1 MSDPTATPFIEAI
14 ASELRRSVRLDP
26 QFDDR
31 VMAAIETPE
40 VITLHPRVLRP
51 WILRPRTISVS
62 PIGAFAA
69 AAALVGIIAL
79 GVWRLEGGA
88 PASAVA
94 NTSASGA
101 PLVNVANRSGNDES
115 VRFVHQFLIVAP
127 SAKKVAL
134 VGDFNDWNGAQTL
147 MTRVNDQG
155 MWSVSLPLSIGLHQ
169 FQYVVDDTL
178 RLNDPT
184 LPKTEEE
191 FGSANSVISISAR
204 PE

>member
-1 MSDPTATPFIEAI
+1 MSDQSATSFIEAI
-14 ASELRRSVRLDP
+14 ASELRRPVRLDP
-26 QFDDR
+26 RFDDR
-31 VMAAIETPE
+31 VMAAIEAPE
-40 VITLHPRVLRP
+40 VIPLHPQVLRP

-62 PIGAFAA
+62 PIGGFAA

-88 PASAVA
+88 LTSAVA
-94 NTSASGA
+94 NTPASGA

-134 VGDFNDWNGAQTL
+134 VGDFNDWDGSRT
-147 MTRVNDQG
+147 MMSRVNDEG
-155 MWSVSLPLSIGLHQ
+155 MWSVSVPLSVGLHQ
-169 FQYVVDDTL
+169 FQYVVDDSL

-184 LPKTEEE
+184 LPRTPEE
-191 FGSANSVISISAR
+191 FGSANSVISISGR
-204 PE
+204 GE